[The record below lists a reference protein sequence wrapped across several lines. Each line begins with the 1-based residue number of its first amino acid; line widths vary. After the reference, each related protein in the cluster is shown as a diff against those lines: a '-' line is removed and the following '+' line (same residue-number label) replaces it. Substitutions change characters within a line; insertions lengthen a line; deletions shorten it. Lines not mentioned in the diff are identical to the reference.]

1 MAKNNK
7 ISREQQAQQIR
18 KEVKKARKFNVKAWL
33 IASTFS
39 IISASVGIVN
49 LVLALTRNK

>member
-1 MAKNNK
+1 MAKKTNCA
-7 ISREQQAQQIR
+7 QATQEIR
-18 KEVKKARKFNVKAWL
+18 KEVKAERKFNVKAWL

-39 IISASVGIVN
+39 IISATVVIVN

>member
-1 MAKNNK
+1 MAKNRV
-7 ISREQQAQQIR
+7 ITEQQTRQIK

-39 IISASVGIVN
+39 IISATVGIVN